1 MFASLV
7 SIVDKGLFLEGNI
20 GELIV
25 LVMSYF

>member
-7 SIVDKGLFLEGNI
+7 SIVDKGLFLEENI